1 MEASEISTTVSRSE
15 AKSTNLDMFEGRNT
29 QEDASSADR
38 SMTFGRTYT
47 VYDSTTCNP
56 HVSHFKF
63 GVDANAR
70 IDE

>member
-1 MEASEISTTVSRSE
+1 MDGTHRRCVEWEQ
-15 AKSTNLDMFEGRNT
+15 NT